1 MPSPNPWYGIQGL
14 VTRADPTGTTPGTLW
29 PEQSLTEA
37 EALHAYSLGVARAMG
52 IDNVTGSLELSKS
65 ADFVVLDRDPFAV
78 PLKGFGRDEHRLH
91 LVRWTA
97 RPPAVT
103 LGRPCGV
110 PEVGLGL

>member
-14 VTRADPTGTTPGTLW
+14 VTRADPTGTTPGTFW
-29 PEQSLTEA
+29 PEQSLTVA

-78 PLKGFGRDEHRLH
+78 PVKDLAGTSTVSTWFTGRRVHQQ
-91 LVRWTA
+91 
-97 RPPAVT
+97 
-103 LGRPCGV
+103 
-110 PEVGLGL
+110 